1 MIEPNINAGEIAIL
15 GIPFDLNSSF
25 LRGPALAPPRIR
37 EALYS
42 ESANMWT
49 ENGIDLDVADRWKTV
64 GDLVFS
70 NNKVAFEEIESALG
84 EILKRDARA
93 LSLGGDH
100 SITYPILKAY
110 AREYSQLNIV
120 QFDAHPD
127 LYDHLD
133 GHRLSHACPFARI
146 MEDGL
151 VRRLIQIG
159 IRTITGHQRQQAER
173 FGVEVIEMRDLSPV
187 ARLTF
192 DGPVYVSF
200 DMDCLDP
207 AYAPGVSHYEPG
219 GLSTRSALSMIQ
231 DLKAEIVGADIVE
244 YNPLR
249 DPLGITAMVAAKLLK
264 EILSLMLKQSD
275 AG

>member
-1 MIEPNINAGEIAIL
+1 MIEPNINAGDIAIL
-15 GIPFDLNSSF
+15 GIPFDQNSSF

-70 NNKVAFEEIESALG
+70 NHKVAFEEIESALG